1 MEEMVPEPDEVQ
13 RAEIERLTRLLFEKA
28 TRLNIQ
34 ITPHFKISDYCKVTV
49 WGEDLSQPVTSP
61 GRIVFPE

>member
-28 TRLNIQ
+28 ARL
-34 ITPHFKISDYCKVTV
+34 
-49 WGEDLSQPVTSP
+49 DLWELLSGVH
-61 GRIVFPE
+61 V

>member
-28 TRLNIQ
+28 ARLNMARVNEFE
-34 ITPHFKISDYCKVTV
+34 T
-49 WGEDLSQPVTSP
+49 
-61 GRIVFPE
+61 IVHGI